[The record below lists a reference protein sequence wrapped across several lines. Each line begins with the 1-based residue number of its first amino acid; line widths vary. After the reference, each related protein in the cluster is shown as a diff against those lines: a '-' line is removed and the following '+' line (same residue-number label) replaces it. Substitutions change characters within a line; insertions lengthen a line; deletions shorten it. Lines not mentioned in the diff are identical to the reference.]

1 MTVMLFMKSALLK
14 GIVEEL
20 KAIYIIVNSS
30 SHISSKEEEEHQFLK
45 LALGQVNPNPIN
57 TPVGITYT

>member
-1 MTVMLFMKSALLK
+1 MKSALLK

-30 SHISSKEEEEHQFLK
+30 SHISSKEEEHQFLK
-45 LALGQVNPNPIN
+45 LALGQPWV
-57 TPVGITYT
+57 

>member
-1 MTVMLFMKSALLK
+1 MTVMLSMKSALLK

-30 SHISSKEEEEHQFLK
+30 SHISSKEEEHQFLK